1 MTIRTQSSQTSP
13 TDRRVGVWLV
23 GAYGN
28 VATLAVAGAAAIA
41 QGLTP
46 PEGLVTEGPGLH
58 GLGLATCDELVFG
71 GHEVREGSL
80 VESAEAFAERDGVL
94 TPALLACVRDELVAT
109 DARIRPGVLL
119 GTEAEVTAF
128 AGARVDDAETPRQAL
143 ERLRRDLREFA
154 RSEHLDQ
161 VVVVNLASTEAEPGG
176 PALESLAALRA
187 ALDADDAE
195 GVPASVLYAVAALEC
210 GFPFVDFTPAVASSC
225 RAVLELAHERRVP
238 CMGRD
243 GKTGET
249 LVKTV
254 LAPMFVARNL
264 RVLSWEG
271 VNMLGNRDGAVL
283 RDPGASASKV
293 RDKDQ
298 ALRRIL
304 RDPETHS
311 SVRIDYVP
319 SLSDWKQAY
328 DFIHFQ
334 GFLGTRMQMHFLW
347 QGCDSALAAPL
358 VLDLVRLADLAA
370 RRGES
375 GPLPQL
381 ACFFKS
387 PVGVGEQ
394 AFAAQMEALYGY
406 AAEVRAERQIDSAE
420 VTRTG

>member
-1 MTIRTQSSQTSP
+1 MTTQN
-13 TDRRVGVWLV
+13 DRDPAATPRRLGVWLI

-41 QGLTP
+41 RGLVP
-46 PEGLVTEGPGLH
+46 PEGMVTEGPGLH
-58 GLGLATCDELVFG
+58 GLQLADCDELVFG
-71 GHEVREGSL
+71 GHEVRDGSL
-80 VESAEAFAERDGVL
+80 VTSAEEFAERDGVL
-94 TPALLACVRDELVAT
+94 TPALLQCVRSELEAV
-109 DARIRPGVLL
+109 DRRIRPGLL
-119 GTEAEVTAF
+119 LHAESEITAF
-128 AGARVDDAETPRQAL
+128 ARDDAAEERPTLLQSV
-143 ERLRRDLREFA
+143 ERLQRDLAEFA
-154 RSEHLDQ
+154 EDELLDSI
-161 VVVVNLASTEAEPGG
+161 VVVNLASTESEPGG
-176 PALESLAALRA
+176 DVLESPAALRR
-187 ALDADDAE
+187 ALERNDAT
-195 GVPASVLYAVAALEC
+195 GIPASVLYAYAAVDA
-210 GFPFVDFTPAVASSC
+210 GHPFVDFTPAVASSC
-225 RAVLELAHERRVP
+225 RAILELARERRVP

-254 LAPMFVARNL
+254 LAPMFVARHL

-283 RDPGASASKV
+283 RAPGASASKV

-311 SVRIDYVP
+311 TVRIDYVP

-334 GFLGTRMQMHFLW
+334 GFLGARMQMHFLW

-358 VLDLVRLADLAA
+358 VLDLARLVDLAR
-370 RRGES
+370 RRGET
-375 GPLPQL
+375 GALPQL

-387 PVGVGEQ
+387 PVGVAEQ
-394 AFAAQMEALYGY
+394 AFAPQMDALYRY
-406 AAEVRAERQIDSAE
+406 AADVRAEFELAEHE